1 MIQAK
6 MMMKKSLIAAALLVA
21 AGSALAQAA
30 SAPAIAPAKLALINK
45 LIQIQQPGIE
55 TIAKGIVQQMLS
67 GVAQAAN
74 QALSQQ
80 PAEKREALAKSI
92 KAEMDKFA
100 DEAVATLK
108 DRGQKVAAPTWT
120 PVIDERFSE
129 DELKSIIA
137 WLESP
142 VSKKYQQS
150 AIEMGNALPPK
161 MFNDTKSVLEP
172 KYRALEA
179 SVAKQLGIQQRPAA
193 PASAPASTTPAPAK
207 APSKK

>member
-1 MIQAK
+1 
-6 MMMKKSLIAAALLVA
+6 
-21 AGSALAQAA
+21 
-30 SAPAIAPAKLALINK
+30 
-45 LIQIQQPGIE
+45 
-55 TIAKGIVQQMLS
+55 
-67 GVAQAAN
+67 
-74 QALSQQ
+74 
-80 PAEKREALAKSI
+80 
-92 KAEMDKFA
+92 MDKFA

-161 MFNDTKSVLEP
+161 MFNDTKAVLEP

-179 SVAKQLGIQQRPAA
+179 SVAKQLGIQPRPATA
-193 PASAPASTTPAPAK
+193 ASAPASTAPAK
-207 APSKK
+207 TPAKK

>member
-55 TIAKGIVQQMLS
+55 NISRGIVQQMLAS
-67 GVAQAAN
+67 LAQGAN
-74 QALSQQ
+74 QALGQQ

-92 KAEMDKFA
+92 KAEIDKFA
-100 DEAVATLK
+100 EDAIATLK
-108 DRGQKVAAPTWT
+108 DRGQKLSAPTWT

-129 DELKSIIA
+129 DELKTIIS

-150 AIEMGNALPPK
+150 TIEMGNALPPK
-161 MFNDTKSVLEP
+161 MFADAKATLEP
-172 KYRALEA
+172 KYRTLEA
-179 SVAKQLGIQQRPAA
+179 SVAKQLGIQQRPPTA
-193 PASAPASTTPAPAK
+193 ASAPASTTPAPAK
-207 APSKK
+207 APAKK